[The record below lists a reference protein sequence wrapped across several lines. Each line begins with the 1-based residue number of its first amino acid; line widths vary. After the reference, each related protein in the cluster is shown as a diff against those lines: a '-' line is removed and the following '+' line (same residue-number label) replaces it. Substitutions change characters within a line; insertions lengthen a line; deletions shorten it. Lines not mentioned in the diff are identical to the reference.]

1 MNGFLWWYLLNGQAA
16 LFICHYL
23 SVIRIHTLVPP
34 PGFPVQ
40 ISLDDDIPLL
50 PHPLSVVIRKK
61 SLDEGFKS
69 RCSHYE
75 KARARGI

>member
-1 MNGFLWWYLLNGQAA
+1 M
-16 LFICHYL
+16 

-40 ISLDDDIPLL
+40 ISLNDDIPLL
-50 PHPLSVVIRKK
+50 PHPLSVVIREK
-61 SLDEGFKS
+61 SLDDRFKS
-69 RCSHYE
+69 RCSHHE

>member
-1 MNGFLWWYLLNGQAA
+1 MGRRL
-16 LFICHYL
+16 CL
-23 SVIRIHTLVPP
+23 SMIRIHTLVPP

-40 ISLDDDIPLL
+40 ISLNDDIPLL

-61 SLDEGFKS
+61 DEGFKS
-69 RCSHYE
+69 RCSHHQE